1 VAVVIPAYNAGQFI
15 GEALDSVS
23 AQTARPSEVIVV
35 DDGSTDRTAAVAR
48 SRGVTLLTQ
57 PNRGVAAARNLA
69 IRATGQHWI
78 AFLDADDVWEPGKL
92 EA

>member
-1 VAVVIPAYNAGQFI
+1 M
-15 GEALDSVS
+15 
-23 AQTARPSEVIVV
+23 
-35 DDGSTDRTAAVAR
+35 
-48 SRGVTLLTQ
+48 TLLTQ